1 MSVEIRLV
9 ETRREL
15 KTFIKFPFEIYKG
28 DPYWVPPLIMDD
40 LDTFSPTKNPAFEH
54 AEAKLFLAYKDGKA
68 VGRIIGILSHAAND
82 KYNTKNLRFGWF
94 ETINDYDVAHSLLLA
109 VENWGKELGL
119 ETMTGPHGFSDLDP
133 EGMLVEGFDQLPTI
147 SVYYNFPY
155 YPGFVEKYGFEKE
168 IDYLEFRSVNPQETG
183 IPPKLLRLG
192 ERIKERS
199 GVKIHKF
206 KSKRELKQRTVDLF
220 HLLNEAFEEIYG
232 SVPLSEKQIY
242 YYVKKYFTFVD
253 KDLIQLAVNEQDE
266 AVGFMIAMP
275 SLSKGFQKAK
285 GRLLPFGWFHI
296 LRSLKNYE
304 VLDFYLA
311 GVKKS
316 YRGQGVDLLMV
327 LEVLQAALKKGV
339 KYAESNPEL
348 ETNKKIHAQW
358 KYFNPTQ
365 HKRRRIYKKDIAPP
379 TD

>member
-1 MSVEIRLV
+1 MSVDIRVV
-9 ETRREL
+9 ENKKDL
-15 KTFIKFPFEIYKG
+15 KTFVKVPFEIYKG
-28 DPYWVPPLIMDD
+28 DPYWVPPLIMDE
-40 LDTFSPTKNPAFEH
+40 LETFNPEKNPAYEH
-54 AEAKLFLAYKDGKA
+54 AETRLFLAYKDGKA
-68 VGRIIGILSHAAND
+68 VGRIAGILSHAAND

-94 ETINDYDVAHSLLLA
+94 DTINDYEVAHSLLLA
-109 VENWGKELGL
+109 VEKWGMEIKM
-119 ETMTGPHGFSDLDP
+119 ETITGPHGFSDLDP

-155 YPGFVEKYGFEKE
+155 YPEFVEKYGFKKE
-168 IDYLEFRSVNPQETG
+168 VDYLEFRSIAPQETG

-192 ERIKERS
+192 ERIKQRS
-199 GVKIHKF
+199 GIKVHRF
-206 KSKRELKQRTVDLF
+206 KSKREVKKRSIDLF
-220 HLLNEAFEEIYG
+220 YLLDEAFEEIYG
-232 SVPLSEKQIY
+232 SIPLSDKQIR
-242 YYVKKYFTFVD
+242 YYVKKYFSFVD
-253 KDLIQLAVNEQDE
+253 KDLIQLAVNENDE

-285 GRLLPFGWFHI
+285 GHLFPFGWFHI

-311 GVKKS
+311 GIKKN

-327 LEVLQAALKKGV
+327 LEVVQAALDKGV

-365 HKRRRIYKKDIAPP
+365 HKRRRIYKKNIAPP

>member
-9 ETRREL
+9 ETKRDL
-15 KTFIKFPFEIYKG
+15 KTFIKVPFEIFKG
-28 DPYWVPPLIMDD
+28 NPYWVPPLIMDD
-40 LDTFSPTKNPAFEH
+40 LDTFNPKKNPAFEH
-54 AEAKLFLAYKDGKA
+54 AEARLFLAYKDGKA
-68 VGRIIGILSHAAND
+68 VGRIAGILSHVAND
-82 KYNTKNLRFGWF
+82 KYKTKNLRFGWIDA
-94 ETINDYDVAHSLLLA
+94 INDYEVARSLLLA
-109 VENWGKELGL
+109 VENWGKELGM

-155 YPGFVEKYGFEKE
+155 YPEFMEKYGFKKE
-168 IDYLEFRSVNPQETG
+168 IDYLEFRSVNPEETG

-199 GVKIHKF
+199 GVKVHKF
-206 KSKRELKQRTVDLF
+206 KNKSEVKKRSVELF
-220 HLLNEAFEEIYG
+220 YLLDEAFEEIYG
-232 SVPLSEKQIY
+232 SVPLTEKQVN
-242 YYVKKYFTFVD
+242 YYVKKYFSFVD
-253 KDLIQLAVNEQDE
+253 KDLIQLAVNEDDE

-285 GRLLPFGWFHI
+285 GRLFPFGWFHI
-296 LRSLKNYE
+296 LKALKNYE

-311 GVKKS
+311 GIKKS
-316 YRGQGVDLLMV
+316 YRGQGIDLLMV

-365 HKRRRIYKKDIAPP
+365 HKRRRIYRKDIAPQ

>member
-1 MSVEIRLV
+1 MSVDIRVV
-9 ETRREL
+9 ETKREL
-15 KTFIKFPFEIYKG
+15 KTFIKVPFEIFKG
-28 DPYWVPPLIMDD
+28 NPYWVPPLIMDE
-40 LDTFSPTKNPAFEH
+40 LQTFNPGKNPAYEH
-54 AEAKLFLAYKDGKA
+54 AEARLFLAYKDGKA
-68 VGRIIGILSHAAND
+68 VGRITGILSHAAND
-82 KYNTKNLRFGWF
+82 KYKTKNLRFGWF
-94 ETINDYDVAHSLLLA
+94 DTINDYEVARSLFEAL
-109 VENWGKELGL
+109 EKWGKERGM

-133 EGMLVEGFDQLPTI
+133 EGMLVEGFDRLPTI
-147 SVYYNFPY
+147 SVIYNFPY

-168 IDYLEFRSVNPQETG
+168 IDYLEFLSIAPQETG

-192 ERIKERS
+192 ERVKERS
-199 GVKIHKF
+199 GIRVHRF
-206 KSKRELKQRTVDLF
+206 KSRREVKKRSVELF
-220 HLLNEAFEEIYG
+220 YLLDEAFEEIYG
-232 SVPLSEKQIY
+232 SVPLTENQIK
-242 YYVKKYFTFVD
+242 YYVKKYIPFVD
-253 KDLIQLAVNEQDE
+253 KDLVLLAVDEKDE
-266 AVGFMIAMP
+266 AVGFIITMP
-275 SLSKGFQKAK
+275 SLSRGFQKAR

-311 GVKKS
+311 GIKKS

-327 LEVLQAALKKGV
+327 LEVVQAALDKGV

-365 HKRRRIYKKDIAPP
+365 HKRRRIYRKAIAPL

>member
-9 ETRREL
+9 ETKKEL
-15 KTFIKFPFEIYKG
+15 KTFIKVPFEIYKG

-40 LDTFSPTKNPAFEH
+40 LDTFTPSKNPAYEN
-54 AEAKLFLAYKDGKA
+54 AEARLFLAYKDGKA

-94 ETINDYDVAHSLLLA
+94 DTINV
-109 VENWGKELGL
+109 

-155 YPGFVEKYGFEKE
+155 YPEFVEKYGFEKE

-199 GVKIHKF
+199 GIRVHKF
-206 KSKRELKQRTVDLF
+206 KSKRELKNRTVDLF

-232 SVPLSEKQIY
+232 SVPLSEKQIL
-242 YYVKKYFTFVD
+242 YYVKKYFSFVD
-253 KDLIQLAVNEQDE
+253 KDLIQLAVDENDE

-285 GRLLPFGWFHI
+285 GRLFPFGWFHI
-296 LRSLKNYE
+296 LRSLKDYE

-311 GVKKS
+311 GIKKS
-316 YRGQGVDLLMV
+316 YRGQGIDLLMV

-365 HKRRRIYKKDIAPP
+365 HKRRRIYRKDIAPP
-379 TD
+379 TG

>member
-9 ETRREL
+9 ETKREL
-15 KTFIKFPFEIYKG
+15 KTFIRVPFEIYKG
-28 DPYWVPPLIMDD
+28 DPYWVPPLMMDD
-40 LDTFSPTKNPAFEH
+40 LDTFSPRKNPAYEH
-54 AEAKLFLAYKDGKA
+54 AEARLFLAYKDGKA

-94 ETINDYDVAHSLLLA
+94 ETINDYEVARALLLA
-109 VENWGKELGL
+109 VENWGKELGM

-155 YPGFVEKYGFEKE
+155 YPEFVEKYGFEKE
-168 IDYLEFRSVNPQETG
+168 IDYLEFRSINPQETG

-199 GVKIHKF
+199 GVKVHKF
-206 KSKRELKQRTVDLF
+206 KSKRELKKRTVDLF
-220 HLLNEAFEEIYG
+220 HLLNDAFDEIYG
-232 SVPLSEKQIY
+232 SVPLTEKQIK
-242 YYVKKYFTFVD
+242 YYVKKYFSFVD
-253 KDLIQLAVNEQDE
+253 KDLIQLAVDEKDE

-296 LRSLKNYE
+296 LKSLKNYE
-304 VLDFYLA
+304 VLDLYLA
-311 GVKKS
+311 GIKKS
-316 YRGQGVDLLMV
+316 YRGQGIDLLMV

>member
-1 MSVEIRLV
+1 
-9 ETRREL
+9 
-15 KTFIKFPFEIYKG
+15 
-28 DPYWVPPLIMDD
+28 MDD
-40 LDTFSPTKNPAFEH
+40 LETFTPTKNPAYEN
-54 AEAKLFLAYKDGKA
+54 AEARLFLAYKDGKV

-82 KYNTKNLRFGWF
+82 KYKTKNLRFGWF
-94 ETINDYDVAHSLLLA
+94 DTINDYEVARSLLEA
-109 VENWGKELGL
+109 VENWGKELGM
-119 ETMTGPHGFSDLDP
+119 ETLTGPHGFSDLDP

-155 YPGFVEKYGFEKE
+155 YPEFVEKYGFEKE

-199 GVKIHKF
+199 GIRVHKF
-206 KSKRELKQRTVDLF
+206 KSKRELKKRTVDLF

-232 SVPLSEKQIY
+232 SVPLSEKQIL
-242 YYVKKYFTFVD
+242 YYVKKYFSFVD
-253 KDLIQLAVNEQDE
+253 KDLIQLAVNENDE

-275 SLSKGFQKAK
+275 SLSEGFQKAN

-296 LRSLKNYE
+296 LKSLKNYE

-311 GVKKS
+311 GIKKS
-316 YRGQGVDLLMV
+316 YRGQGIDLLMV

-365 HKRRRIYKKDIAPP
+365 HKRRRIYRKDVAPP
-379 TD
+379 TA

>member
-1 MSVEIRLV
+1 MSVEIREV
-9 ETRREL
+9 ETKKEL
-15 KTFIKFPFEIYKG
+15 KTFIKVPFEIYKG

-40 LDTFSPTKNPAFEH
+40 LDTFTPTKNPAYEN
-54 AEAKLFLAYKDGKA
+54 ADARLFLAYKDGKA

-94 ETINDYDVAHSLLLA
+94 DTINDYEVARSLLMT
-109 VENWGKELGL
+109 VEKWGKELGM

-155 YPGFVEKYGFEKE
+155 YPEFVEKYGFKKE

-199 GVKIHKF
+199 GIRVHKF
-206 KSKRELKQRTVDLF
+206 KSKRELKKRTVDLF
-220 HLLNEAFEEIYG
+220 YLLNEAFEEIYG
-232 SVPLSEKQIY
+232 SVPLSEKQIL
-242 YYVKKYFTFVD
+242 YYVKKYFSFVD
-253 KDLIQLAVNEQDE
+253 KDLIQLAVDENDE

-296 LRSLKNYE
+296 LRSLKDYE

-311 GVKKS
+311 GIKKS
-316 YRGQGVDLLMV
+316 YRGQGIDLLMV

-365 HKRRRIYKKDIAPP
+365 HKRRRIYRKDIALP